1 MANEGIAEI
10 ALQGV
15 TYEAGVL
22 DIPWSIE
29 AHLYSKFLD
38 LLDGHMVGRVAQN
51 HLGGSARHEQ
61 QSERYDTDSENDDEG
76 LEQATN

>member
-1 MANEGIAEI
+1 VANEGIAEI

-15 TYEAGVL
+15 THEAGIL
-22 DIPWSIE
+22 DIPWPIE

-38 LLDGHMVGRVAQN
+38 LLDGHMVGRVTQD
-51 HLGGSARHEQ
+51 HLGGIACHEQ
-61 QSERYDTDSENDDEG
+61 HAERDNTDSENDDEG